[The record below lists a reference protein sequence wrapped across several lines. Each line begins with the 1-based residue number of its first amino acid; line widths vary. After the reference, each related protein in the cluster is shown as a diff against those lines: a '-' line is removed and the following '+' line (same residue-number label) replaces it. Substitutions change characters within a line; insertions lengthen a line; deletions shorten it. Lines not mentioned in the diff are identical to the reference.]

1 MEIIIM
7 VIRAAIAF
15 PNFELS
21 TNGNEFWGQQDNCGY
36 NYSMYYYL

>member
-1 MEIIIM
+1 VPIKWGIIIM

-21 TNGNEFWGQQDNCGY
+21 TNGKTILRTAG
-36 NYSMYYYL
+36 

>member
-15 PNFELS
+15 PELS
-21 TNGNEFWGQQDNCGY
+21 TNGKTNDSRIIAVIIIVCIT
-36 NYSMYYYL
+36 L